1 MADEAKPDTS
11 GMSQADVKKAV
22 EEALKGIPG
31 FSALLEA
38 VQNLAQPI
46 GENKPAEREQG
57 GNPNKSGGKSR
68 TLTGVIHCIS
78 LVKKSGCH

>member
-1 MADEAKPDTS
+1 MKYEQLLHLMADEAKPDTS

-31 FSALLEA
+31 FSALMEA

-46 GENKPAEREQG
+46 GRTNPPSESKDATQINQEVSLER
-57 GNPNKSGGKSR
+57 
-68 TLTGVIHCIS
+68 
-78 LVKKSGCH
+78 